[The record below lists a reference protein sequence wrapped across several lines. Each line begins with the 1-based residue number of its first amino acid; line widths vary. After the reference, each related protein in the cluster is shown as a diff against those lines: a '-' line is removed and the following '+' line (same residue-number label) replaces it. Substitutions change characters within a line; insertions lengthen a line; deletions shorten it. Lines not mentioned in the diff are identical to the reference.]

1 MNGQDDRSYC
11 MPRPSVREDIVVAA
25 LKTLHAKGFNG
36 TSVQD
41 ITDAAE
47 VPKGSFY
54 NHFESKEELAAVA
67 LDRYWQK
74 AQASLSLLADEKTPP
89 VERLKTYFR
98 YLAGI
103 ARRGEF
109 RRGCFIGN
117 MATEMPEHSLVLREK
132 LSTLF
137 VTWTQAIDSCVQE
150 AQANGSLRRDI
161 DAAAIAS
168 FLLNAWEGA
177 LMRSKVDRNARSF
190 AAFEEVVFTALAP

>member
-1 MNGQDDRSYC
+1 
-11 MPRPSVREDIVVAA
+11 MPKPSVREEIVGAA

-54 NHFESKEELAAVA
+54 NHFKSKEDLAAEV
-67 LDRYWQK
+67 LDRYWEK
-74 AQASLSLLADEKTPP
+74 AQVSLGLLTDEKVPP
-89 VERLKTYFR
+89 LERLKQYFR
-98 YLAGI
+98 YLAAI
-103 ARRGEF
+103 AKRGEF

-117 MATEMPEHSLVLREK
+117 MASEMPEHSPLLREK
-132 LSTLF
+132 LGVLF
-137 VTWTQAIDSCVQE
+137 AAWTKAIESCVNE
-150 AQANGSLRRDI
+150 AQANGSLRRDL
-161 DAAAIAS
+161 DASATAT

-190 AAFEEVVFTALAP
+190 AAFEDIVFTALGA